1 MRGFPLSEL
10 IRTKT
15 LEALEDEY
23 DARVGELAYQ
33 EYLDDVAKGYQP
45 LTIEEMAEELGIDG
59 VASSIVRYI
68 YKNVDGSANPREK
81 GKGLTANRAGQWLT
95 A

>member
-1 MRGFPLSEL
+1 MTTITLKVSEADKAFMQAMAKFEGVSLSEL

-33 EYLDDVAKGYQP
+33 EYLEDVKNGYEP
-45 LTIEEMAEELGIDG
+45 MTLEEMAKELGI
-59 VASSIVRYI
+59 
-68 YKNVDGSANPREK
+68 E
-81 GKGLTANRAGQWLT
+81 L
-95 A
+95 

>member
-1 MRGFPLSEL
+1 MATITLKVSEADKLFMQTMAKFEGVSLSEL

-33 EYLDDVAKGYQP
+33 EYLDDVSKGYKP
-45 LTIEEMAEELGIDG
+45 LTLEEMAEELGI
-59 VASSIVRYI
+59 
-68 YKNVDGSANPREK
+68 E
-81 GKGLTANRAGQWLT
+81 L
-95 A
+95 

>member
-1 MRGFPLSEL
+1 MATITLKVSEADKTFMKAMAKFEGVSLSEL

-33 EYLDDVAKGYQP
+33 EYLEDLDKGLKP
-45 LTIEEMAEELGIDG
+45 LTWEEMMADLGLEE
-59 VASSIVRYI
+59 A
-68 YKNVDGSANPREK
+68 
-81 GKGLTANRAGQWLT
+81 
-95 A
+95 

>member
-1 MRGFPLSEL
+1 MPTITLKVSEDEKTFMKAMAKFEGVSLSEL

-33 EYLDDVAKGYQP
+33 EYLDDLEKGIKP
-45 LTIEEMAEELGIDG
+45 ITLDEMAKELGID
-59 VASSIVRYI
+59 
-68 YKNVDGSANPREK
+68 
-81 GKGLTANRAGQWLT
+81 L
-95 A
+95 